1 MCAQV
6 QSVTFEV
13 CSADRALH
21 ETLVFEIYP
30 YVDKRIRTFFLE
42 LVRGTAQHK
51 FSYRGSPIYAATES
65 FFLFGN
71 IERAGV
77 KCSVPLQDASY
88 PFKVPRIGA
97 GQPLPKAGY
106 LCLIPADQT
115 SSSQELLVTLA
126 NCQIHA
132 KDMVCIGEL
141 APTQLD
147 ALARIG
153 QFLKAVMLRP
163 QRPAFISNCYVQG
176 EPPPKPCDAAIDSFQ
191 QATEASRVAEEA
203 ASEEWHKQFQ
213 AMIESQKTRT

>member
-6 QSVTFEV
+6 QSVIFEV
-13 CSADRALH
+13 SSADGTLH
-21 ETLVFEIYP
+21 ESLVFEIYP
-30 YVDKRIRTFFLE
+30 HIDKRIRAFFLE
-42 LVRGTAQHK
+42 LVRGTGQHK

-141 APTQLD
+141 ASTQIE
-147 ALARIG
+147 ALTRIS
-153 QFLKAVMLRP
+153 QFLGAVMLRP

-176 EPPPKPCDAAIDSFQ
+176 EQPPRPCDKALDAFQ
-191 QATEASRVAEEA
+191 QAADASRVAEEA
-203 ASEEWHKQFQ
+203 ASEEWRKQFQ
-213 AMIESQKTRT
+213 ATVESQRSHT